1 MKDGLRVVA
10 IVPARGGTDPVPYL
24 NIKRLGDCPL
34 LAHTLVAARE
44 STYVDRV
51 VVTTDD
57 PRVAE
62 VARAYGGETPFLR
75 PRELAADLP
84 SLKPVVAHA
93 VHALEAAGETI
104 GVVVVLQATTP
115 FRDGA
120 AIDEAV
126 ERLLAG
132 GVDTVVSVTE
142 DRTLNWRE
150 DGGLLVPLFAR
161 EGRREEQVPIYKE
174 NGAVVALRRAVIDA
188 PSRFGD
194 KVGCL
199 VLDKRAGFTVYDLE
213 DFWMAERLL
222 RQPRVLFR
230 VDGSAAVGMGHVFRS
245 LAIAEALRGL
255 SRADIA
261 FLMSADHPEGLVT
274 VSRAGYAVR
283 VVGDGKEETYLEHI
297 RDFAPAILIN
307 DLPALE
313 RSYLTALSHLGA
325 TTVNLVD
332 TVDDLETTEHYAQV
346 IVSVM
351 KQDRETPE
359 GFYEGPEYA
368 ILREHFRGREKEL
381 REQPRLV
388 LLSFGGSDPQGLT
401 LKAARALQSL
411 GPGVD
416 VVAVAGPA
424 FSFRREFETLSAA
437 LPRRVP
443 LINEAGGHIAELM
456 LEADVMVGSGGMSV
470 YEIAALGTPG
480 VILGQNAREDKRMRD
495 FARHGTVE
503 YLGLGTEVE
512 EAALAEAVRALLA
525 DVERRRTMS
534 ARGRALV
541 DGLGATRAA
550 EAVLERRARPRT
562 AEGQEAPQ

>member
-1 MKDGLRVVA
+1 MVA
-10 IVPARGGTDPVPYL
+10 LVPARGGSDPIPYL

-34 LAHTLVAARE
+34 LAHTLRAAKG
-44 STYVDRV
+44 SLYVDRV
-51 VVTTDD
+51 VVSTDD

-62 VARAYGGETPFLR
+62 VARTHGAEVPFLR
-75 PRELAADLP
+75 PRELAADTP
-84 SLKPVVAHA
+84 SLMPVFAHA
-93 VHALEAAGETI
+93 VHTLEAAGESI
-104 GVVVVLQATTP
+104 DVVVVLQATTP
-115 FRDGA
+115 FREATAVDQ
-120 AIDEAV
+120 AV
-126 ERLLAG
+126 ERLVEG
-132 GVDTVVSVTE
+132 GFDTVISVTE

-150 DGGLLVPLFAR
+150 EDGVLVPLFAR
-161 EGRREEQVPIYKE
+161 EGRREDQVPIYKE
-174 NGAVVALRRAVIDA
+174 NGAVVALRRAVVDA
-188 PSRFGD
+188 PSRFGE
-194 KVGCL
+194 KVGYL

-230 VDGSAAVGMGHVFRS
+230 VDGSASMGMGHVFRS

-283 VVGDGKEETYLEHI
+283 VVGDRKEETYLDHI
-297 RDFAPAILIN
+297 RDFSPAILIN

-313 RSYLTALSHLGA
+313 GSYLTALSHLGA

-332 TVDDLETTEHYAQV
+332 TLDDLETTEHYAQV

-351 KQDRETPE
+351 NQDRETPE
-359 GFYEGPEYA
+359 GFYGGPAYA
-368 ILREHFRGREKEL
+368 ILREHFRGREKEV
-381 REQPRLV
+381 RESPRLV

-401 LKAARALQSL
+401 LKAARALQGL
-411 GPGVD
+411 GPGVE

-424 FSFRREFETLSAA
+424 FSFRKEFEAASASWT
-437 LPRRVP
+437 RRVP

-512 EAALAEAVRALLA
+512 EAALAAAVGALLG
-525 DVERRRTMS
+525 DVGRRREMS

-541 DGLGATRAA
+541 DGLGAARAA
-550 EAVLERRARPRT
+550 EMVLERRGRPRT
-562 AEGQEAPQ
+562 PEGQEARR